1 MPAPPLA
8 PLPVAHLY
16 WARLCARGHTRCWG
30 TVVPCTPR
38 ESAVGNQCELL
49 QNAVSAV
56 KEEHTVLWENR
67 TEEFSLDQGDPE
79 ESNCCWQ
86 WMDEENSDRW
96 RWTQMCSTPSICQG
110 LRTISEQMSS
120 EGKASASVEGPAEQW
135 VSSTAS
141 APGTQ
146 SHSFCF
152 APAESEGFPSQEH
165 ACFSMSA
172 SKGTREQR
180 VSVWSGRTPS
190 LHLQAWGGLL
200 RSAGHSASPLV
211 GEGREGQ
218 RGALPSP
225 SGLFLASLDDLLM
238 SWVKDR
244 RAAGGSRSRECHRA
258 ILSPPPSTDTLT
270 LQLHT
275 EQFPLKEPQELVKQ
289 LLRSWWAKLIRTG
302 RRGWDTLSQQTPLP
316 AQQPTVRAGDQQL
329 PDAPW
334 GGEDLNPISAS
345 QLLRPVPERCTHT
358 PPPPKHLAL
367 KASGPSPQDPWA

>member
-1 MPAPPLA
+1 MNGWRELWQVKMNSDVLHAVH
-8 PLPVAHLY
+8 LP
-16 WARLCARGHTRCWG
+16 
-30 TVVPCTPR
+30 
-38 ESAVGNQCELL
+38 
-49 QNAVSAV
+49 
-56 KEEHTVLWENR
+56 R
-67 TEEFSLDQGDPE
+67 TEDHQQADVQWGKSLGFSGGPCRTVGEFNRQRSRNTESLF
-79 ESNCCWQ
+79 
-86 WMDEENSDRW
+86 
-96 RWTQMCSTPSICQG
+96 
-110 LRTISEQMSS
+110 
-120 EGKASASVEGPAEQW
+120 
-135 VSSTAS
+135 
-141 APGTQ
+141 
-146 SHSFCF
+146 FCF

-225 SGLFLASLDDLLM
+225 LGLFLASLDDLLM

-358 PPPPKHLAL
+358 PKT
-367 KASGPSPQDPWA
+367 SSFESQWA